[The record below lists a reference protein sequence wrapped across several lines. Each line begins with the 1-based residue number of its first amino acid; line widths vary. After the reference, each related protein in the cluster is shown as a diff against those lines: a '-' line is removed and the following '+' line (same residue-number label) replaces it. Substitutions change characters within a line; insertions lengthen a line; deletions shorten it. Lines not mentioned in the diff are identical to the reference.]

1 MDFMMFNDQIVNNE
15 LARMAGETEEC
26 DVKLE
31 LSLYMQ

>member
-1 MDFMMFNDQIVNNE
+1 MVFNDQIVNNE

-26 DVKLE
+26 KVKLK